1 MERFTA
7 GLRALEDLIE
17 RGDVRFEGT
26 TAGGDIGQCHEQAT
40 GQLEPYRKKLDDR
53 GWAIRYLYR
62 KNQMLISTKMVIERQ
77 SSVAI

>member
-17 RGDVRFEGT
+17 RGDVRFE
-26 TAGGDIGQCHEQAT
+26 EQPLAAIL
-40 GQLEPYRKKLDDR
+40 GNAMNKPPDNWSPIEKPDDR